1 MPLSINIKTELS
13 KNLYKYEGKFNH
25 LYLDTKGKV
34 TVGVGHLVANRVA
47 ISHVNL
53 YKTKNK
59 LPTQLA
65 TLPEKQAEYDKISR
79 LPWGNRYGAATFKS
93 HTSLIMKDTDINLL
107 LDKHINSFYKELS
120 NIYKKANGYPDD
132 FDKLHKNVQLALFDM
147 IFNLGATKIISSFP
161 NFNKALKASDWKKA
175 ATESNRP
182 DVSPARNQYVKQQ
195 FNTVPT
201 KP

>member
-1 MPLSINIKTELS
+1 MPLSISIKTELS

-47 ISHVNL
+47 ISIVTL
-53 YKTKNK
+53 YKKNK

-65 TLPEKQAEYDKISR
+65 TLSEKQAEYDTITK
-79 LPWGNRYGAATFKS
+79 LPWGNRYGAATFKP
-93 HTSLIMKDTDINLL
+93 HTNLIMKDADINLL
-107 LDKHINSFYKELS
+107 LDKHINSFYRELS
-120 NIYKKANGYPDD
+120 NIYKKTNGYPDD

-161 NFNKALKASDWKKA
+161 SFNKALKANDWKKA
-175 ATESNRP
+175 AIESNRP
-182 DVSPARNQYVKQQ
+182 DVSPTRNQYVKLLL
-195 FNTVPT
+195 NTVPT

>member
-1 MPLSINIKTELS
+1 MPLSTSIKTELN

-47 ISHVNL
+47 ISNVNL

-65 TLPEKQAEYDKISR
+65 TLPEKQAEYDKISK
-79 LPWGNRYGAATFKS
+79 LPWGNRYGAATFRP
-93 HTSLIMKDTDINLL
+93 HTGLIMKDTDINLL
-107 LDKHINSFYKELS
+107 LDNHINSFYKELS
-120 NIYKKANGYPDD
+120 NIYKKANGFPVD
-132 FDKLHKNVQLALFDM
+132 FDRLHKNIQLVLFDM
-147 IFNLGATKIISSFP
+147 IFNLGATKIINSFP
-161 NFNKALKASDWKKA
+161 DFNKALKASDWKKA

-182 DVSPARNQYVKQQ
+182 DVSPVRNQYVKQLL
-195 FNTVPT
+195 NTVPT